1 LQAGHCTVLYCTV
14 LYCTVL
20 YYSGQYPHQG
30 QRWRWIDR
38 REREGTGTAVAM
50 WGPGGLARSMPSKE
64 RGERKGKER
73 IILSSAAGRDDRSFG
88 ARSRTRRKHPP
99 GGMQRE
105 AGAYISSCRP
115 LPHYIF
121 LFPRH
126 FGPPVLDRSWKR
138 PGRRAMRAIKIKR
151 PPPNQDLPCCPAIR
165 VYVRHTQEGGGPT
178 STGGK
183 VSEALLVYCST
194 RNAV

>member
-1 LQAGHCTVLYCTV
+1 MQAGHCTVLYCTV

-105 AGAYISSCRP
+105 AGAYIYILMSSPPPLYFFIPPAFWPPGLGSVLETSRP
-115 LPHYIF
+115 ARHARHKNKKASPEPRPPLLPCYTCVRTTHA
-121 LFPRH
+121 
-126 FGPPVLDRSWKR
+126 
-138 PGRRAMRAIKIKR
+138 GRRWT
-151 PPPNQDLPCCPAIR
+151 
-165 VYVRHTQEGGGPT
+165 Y
-178 STGGK
+178 
-183 VSEALLVYCST
+183 
-194 RNAV
+194 